1 MNQMNK
7 DLGSINIT
15 GLTDEE
21 VRQRV
26 EEGLTN
32 KADISTDKTTKEI
45 VISNVFTYFNLIFLV
60 ITILLIMVG
69 SFRNLTFL
77 PIIIGNTVIGIVQE
91 IRAKKTLEKMSLLN
105 APHADVIR
113 NGSVKQIST
122 EELVKD
128 DVILLTAGKQ
138 ICADAVVIS
147 GNIQVNESLLTGE
160 ADEVEKTEGSTLMS
174 GSFVV
179 SGECYARL
187 EKVGNE
193 SYISK
198 LSLEAKSM
206 GGKEQSEMI
215 RSINLIVKWV
225 GIVIIPIGLILFW
238 QSHFVNG
245 ESITK
250 SVTSTVAAIIGMIP
264 EGLYL
269 LTTVALAL
277 STMKLARK
285 KVLLHDM
292 KSIETLAR
300 VDVLCVDKTG
310 TITEPDMKL
319 KEIFLCKNSGADGT
333 QTALTLDE
341 LKSLILDYANA
352 SVDNNATMLAL
363 KAYAA
368 EALTN
373 NTSALHR
380 TAVSQQAFSSSL
392 KYGSVTF
399 SDGTYLLGAPEF
411 IMHEDFAR
419 IEEEI
424 IPYADKGDRVLLFAR
439 YDGEN
444 VENGINGSVTPLGFV
459 ALANPIRENAVK
471 TFEYFKS
478 QGVSIKVISG
488 DNPRTVSRIA
498 IQAGIESA
506 ESFVDAATLDTEDKI
521 ADAVNKYT
529 VFGRVTPKQK
539 KQLVKALQ
547 AKGHTVAMTG
557 DGVNDILAMKD
568 ADCSVAMASGSE
580 AAAQAAQVVLLDSD
594 FAHMP
599 DVVYEGRRVVNNI
612 QRSASLFLVK
622 NIFSLLLSLF
632 SVILMVTYPLE
643 PAQVSLISM
652 FTIGVPGFLLALE
665 QNKDRI
671 KGHFIT
677 NVMLKALPGG
687 LTDVI
692 AVGALVV
699 CGEVF
704 CISDA
709 SIGTIATLVL
719 SVVGFMILF
728 KISEPLNGMKYAV
741 IIGNIA
747 GLVFSGFFLK
757 KLFALTDLSNIC
769 ILLMI
774 VFGFAAE
781 SLFRNLT
788 LLVEKLR
795 GSYEKKKGFN
805 V

>member
-7 DLGSINIT
+7 DSYSINIT

-32 KADISTDKTTKEI
+32 RADISTDKTTKEI

-122 EELVKD
+122 DELVKD

-193 SYISK
+193 SYISR

-206 GGKEQSEMI
+206 GDKEQSEMI

-439 YDGEN
+439 YNGEN

-459 ALANPIRENAVK
+459 ALANPIRANAVK

-478 QGVSIKVISG
+478 QGVAIKVISG

>member
-7 DLGSINIT
+7 DSNSINIT

-32 KADISTDKTTKEI
+32 RADISTDKTTKEI

-411 IMHEDFAR
+411 IMHDDFAH

-439 YDGEN
+439 YNGEN

-459 ALANPIRENAVK
+459 ALANPIRANAVK

-478 QGVSIKVISG
+478 QGVAIKVISG

-652 FTIGVPGFLLALE
+652 FTIGVPGFLFALE

>member
-7 DLGSINIT
+7 DLGSINIM

-32 KADISTDKTTKEI
+32 RADISTDKTTKEI

-368 EALTN
+368 DALTN

-411 IMHEDFAR
+411 IMHEDFTR

-478 QGVSIKVISG
+478 QGVAIKVISG

-671 KGHFIT
+671 KGRFIT